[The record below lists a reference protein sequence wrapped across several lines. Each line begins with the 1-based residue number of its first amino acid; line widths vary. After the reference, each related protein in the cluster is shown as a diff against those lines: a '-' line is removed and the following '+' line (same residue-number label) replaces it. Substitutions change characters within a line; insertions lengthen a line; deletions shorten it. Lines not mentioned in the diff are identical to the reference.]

1 MTEWLAAWMNKGR
14 KEIIKIMLFS
24 DFQITL
30 DLDFLSPLKVYAECV
45 NPTNK
50 LYKSIDPLVVSPNL

>member
-1 MTEWLAAWMNKGR
+1 
-14 KEIIKIMLFS
+14 MLFS

-50 LYKSIDPLVVSPNL
+50 LYKSIDPLVVSPIL